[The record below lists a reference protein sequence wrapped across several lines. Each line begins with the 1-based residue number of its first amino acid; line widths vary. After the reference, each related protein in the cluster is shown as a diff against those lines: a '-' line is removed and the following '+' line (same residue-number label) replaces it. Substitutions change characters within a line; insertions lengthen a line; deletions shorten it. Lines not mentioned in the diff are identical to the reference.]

1 MQARFIQQSNE
12 RTLPQDYSG
21 QILLWDIDKTY
32 LDTSFSSKRG
42 LLAIPLEF
50 AIDKRS
56 VPGAV
61 PLLRALRRGSGA
73 QSALTPLYFVS
84 GSPPQLRKVIEKK
97 MLLDGIQSD
106 GISFKDQWA
115 LVRAGRAKDIKRQI
129 GYKVA
134 ALLMYRQTIPAD
146 ARWLLFGDD
155 VESDAEAFL
164 LFGEICCDLRG
175 DALRQ
180 RLAAGDVHRDDQDLI
195 LELSNDLALGPDPVE
210 RVFIHMSAQKDPSI
224 FSDPRVVACRSYIQ
238 TALVLAHE
246 ERIQAQTVSAVAK
259 VLRRFHMPESVLTE
273 HINEA
278 RTRLRI
284 PEALLD
290 LARE

>member
-1 MQARFIQQSNE
+1 MQARFIQQSND
-12 RTLPQDYSG
+12 RTLPEDYSG
-21 QILLWDIDKTY
+21 PILLWDIDKTY

-61 PLLRALRRGSGA
+61 PLLRALRRGPGA

-84 GSPPQLRKVIEKK
+84 GSPPQLRKVVEKK
-97 MLLDGIQSD
+97 MLLDGVQFD
-106 GISFKDQWA
+106 GISFKDQWG
-115 LVRAGRAKDIKRQI
+115 LVRARRAKDIKRQI

-134 ALLMYRQTIPAD
+134 ALLMYRQTIPAA
-146 ARWLLFGDD
+146 ARWMLFGDD

-164 LFGEICCDLRG
+164 LFGEVCRNLRG

-180 RLAAGDVHRDDQDLI
+180 RLKASDTHPDDQDLI
-195 LELSNDLALGPDPVE
+195 LALSEDLPQGEDPVE
-210 RVFIHMSAQKDPSI
+210 RIFIHLSAKKDPSI
-224 FSDPRVVACRSYIQ
+224 FKDPRVVACRSYIQ

-246 ERIQAQTVSAVAK
+246 ARIQEQTVSAVAK
-259 VLRRFHMPESVLTE
+259 VLRRFHMPESTLAE
-273 HINEA
+273 HVEDA
-278 RTRLRI
+278 RQRLHI
-284 PEALLD
+284 PDTLIS
-290 LARE
+290 LAQE